1 MQYSHIRTQSN
12 KSAKKDTV
20 KNFNYK
26 IDSALS
32 LLVDLKIS
40 QEEKELLKMSLESM
54 NEFIINYYGEKK

>member
-1 MQYSHIRTQSN
+1 MQYSHIRTQSS

-20 KNFNYK
+20 ENFNDK

-32 LLVDLKIS
+32 LLIDLKIS

-54 NEFIINYYGEKK
+54 NEFVVNHYGEKK